1 MVEEMKYRIIVVE
14 EMKAPEIPLIK
25 IEIPNIVMIG
35 KIRQS
40 VLNQKG
46 RIEAMNQETII
57 LTDNLNVKIQE

>member
-1 MVEEMKYRIIVVE
+1 MKYRIIVVE

-40 VLNQKG
+40 VLNQK
-46 RIEAMNQETII
+46 MDVSKQ
-57 LTDNLNVKIQE
+57 